1 MPSFRERAAA
11 GLAAGDSF
19 TITRRFSEKDIDD
32 FALISRDYNPVH
44 FDTFYAALHNFR
56 KPVSQGLLTASL
68 MTEIGGQIGWLA
80 SGMTFRFR
88 RPVYAGD
95 AITCDWI
102 ITMLDGHGRGR
113 AEVTMRNAQGE
124 VVLAAETTG
133 IAPGAKERKRLLEM
147 LREGD
152 PTNIAA
158 RIEG

>member
-1 MPSFRERAAA
+1 
-11 GLAAGDSF
+11 
-19 TITRRFSEKDIDD
+19 
-32 FALISRDYNPVH
+32 
-44 FDTFYAALHNFR
+44 
-56 KPVSQGLLTASL
+56 
-68 MTEIGGQIGWLA
+68 
-80 SGMTFRFR
+80 
-88 RPVYAGD
+88 
-95 AITCDWI
+95 
-102 ITMLDGHGRGR
+102 MLDGHGRGR